1 MAVVSGPGSDRPTMD
16 HLALASRRAWDNL
29 ERYCHQLG
37 GRWLGGPTDP
47 EVDPFYFCQVEFKH
61 GTKLEFIEPYPGPGS
76 DFVRRFLDR
85 NGPGPHHFTY
95 KVTDIEAI
103 MADAR
108 SAGYDIV
115 NESLDD
121 PDWKEAFLHPKQ
133 SHGIVIQF
141 AQPGGDAG
149 WEDPPPLPPTDQG
162 CNTTIDSVTH
172 LVADLDGAVR
182 LFTEVLG
189 MDEVARNEDR
199 SGRGATLRSGPW
211 TLVLVTPGDGR
222 ARHWLADRPGRLFQV
237 EFSVDHLGP
246 ISDLVPGPD
255 GYEVPPDNNLG
266 TRLLLLQNEPNQSSP
281 SGPPR

>member
-1 MAVVSGPGSDRPTMD
+1 MTGSPSNRPIMD

-29 ERYCHQLG
+29 ERYGQQLG

-47 EVDPFYFCQVEFKH
+47 EVDPFYFCQVEFKG
-61 GTKLEFIEPYPGPGS
+61 GTKLEFVEPYPGPGS

-85 NGPGPHHFTY
+85 NGPGPHHYTY
-95 KVTDIEAI
+95 KVKDIEAT

-108 SAGYDIV
+108 NAGYDIV

-121 PDWKEAFLHPKQ
+121 PAWKEAFLHPKQ

-141 AQPGGDAG
+141 SQPGGDAG
-149 WEDPPPLPPTDQG
+149 WEEPPPLPPTDQG
-162 CNTTIDSVTH
+162 SNTTIDRIIH

-189 MDEVARNEDR
+189 MEELARHEDG
-199 SGRGATLRSGPW
+199 SGPRATLRSGPW
-211 TLVLVTPGDGR
+211 TLELLAPQDGR

-237 EFSVDHLGP
+237 ELSVDHLDP
-246 ISDLVPGPD
+246 VADLVPGPE
-255 GYEVPPDNNLG
+255 GHELPPENNLG
-266 TRLLLLQNEPNQSSP
+266 TRLLLRRNGADP
-281 SGPPR
+281 SAPSAPPG